1 MQDYIKLKQQLEIL
15 WQEVERMERENPE
28 PGPGGTSDYT
38 ELTNK
43 PSINGVELNGNKT
56 LTQLGIAPAATTYTK
71 TEVDGEIIGAIT
83 DLDVSSTAA
92 TGHYIKSIAQEDGL
106 IVPVAETLATS
117 PVPSSEKPITSDAV
131 YTALSDKANSADV
144 YNKTQVD
151 EKVTA
156 LTAEDGSLA
165 DRGAKNLAKFDIWAK
180 NCSIVR
186 GTKAIDTDGSIT
198 ITATSSDCYTLFSPT
213 DFPVEC
219 RIPVTPGTEMVA
231 TWTASETGTGNKYI
245 YFFPNGASSGSIAV
259 KASDGTKTFTIPAG
273 CSYLTWRIGCS
284 TSGDTLTVNNLMV
297 CTKADY
303 DASSTYVPYAPT
315 NRQLYVSQ
323 TGYTAESANGSFS
336 ALIHNAATYC
346 GVDDSQEVNGF
357 VVFTSSVASENLI
370 GFFNFKYLRNVAFSP
385 VISNTITYSAQ
396 SQYGTVTV
404 TGGTGPYKAVVKFI

>member
-131 YTALSDKANSADV
+131 YTALANKADKSTTYTKDE
-144 YNKTQVD
+144 VD
-151 EKVTA
+151 ASQGAQNVEIGTIVN
-156 LTAEDGSLA
+156 
-165 DRGAKNLAKFDIWAK
+165 RGAKNLAKFDIWAK

-186 GTKAIDTDGSIT
+186 GTKAIGADGSIT

-231 TWTASETGTGNKYI
+231 TWTETETGTGNKYV
-245 YFFPNGASSGSIAV
+245 YFFPNGGATGSVAV
-259 KASDGTKTFTIPAG
+259 KASDGIKRFTVPAG
-273 CSYLTWRIGCS
+273 CDYLTWRIGCS
-284 TSGDTLTVNNLMV
+284 TSGDTLTINNLMV
-297 CTKADY
+297 CTAADY
-303 DASSTYVPYAPT
+303 DASNAYIPYAPT

-336 ALIHNAATYC
+336 ALLHSAATYC

-357 VVFTSSVASENLI
+357 VIFTSSITSENLI
-370 GFFNFKYLRNVAFSP
+370 GFFNFKYLRNVVFSP
-385 VISNTITYSAQ
+385 VISNTITYSTQ
-396 SQYGTVTV
+396 SQYGTITV
-404 TGGTGPYKAVVKFI
+404 TGGTGPYKATVKFI